1 MSQINKEEIRE
12 ISADEAAAESEK
24 YAADVSEDTVA
35 EIIDKE
41 DGVKSRFT
49 KVEALKKYWDD
60 ICLVFPLL
68 KDWTSRKYTK
78 VPWSVIATLVGSI
91 VYVLSPVDL
100 CPDFI
105 PVAGY
110 LDDATLFGFVIS
122 LAKDYLE
129 EYKAWKKND

>member
-68 KDWTSRKYTK
+68 KDWTLRKYTK
-78 VPWSVIATLVGSI
+78 VP
-91 VYVLSPVDL
+91 
-100 CPDFI
+100 
-105 PVAGY
+105 
-110 LDDATLFGFVIS
+110 
-122 LAKDYLE
+122 
-129 EYKAWKKND
+129 

>member
-122 LAKDYLE
+122 LAKGYLE

>member
-1 MSQINKEEIRE
+1 MSKEEVRQ
-12 ISADEAAAESEK
+12 ISKEEAAAESEK
-24 YAADVSEDTVA
+24 YAADVSEDTVV

-41 DGVKSRFT
+41 DGVKSRFS
-49 KVEALKKYWDD
+49 KVDALRKYWED

-68 KDWTSRKYTK
+68 KDWSSRKYTK
-78 VPWSVIATLVGSI
+78 IPWSVIASLVGSI
-91 VYVLSPVDL
+91 VYVLSPIDL

-110 LDDATLFGFVIS
+110 LDDATLFGFVVS

-129 EYKAWKKND
+129 EYKSWKANA

>member
-35 EIIDKE
+35 EIIEKE

-49 KVEALKKYWDD
+49 KAEALKKYWDD

>member
-1 MSQINKEEIRE
+1 MNKEEVRQ
-12 ISADEAAAESEK
+12 ISKEEAAAESEK
-24 YAADVSEDTVA
+24 YAADVSEDTVV

-41 DGVKSRFT
+41 DGVKSRFS
-49 KVEALKKYWDD
+49 KVDALRKYWED

-68 KDWTSRKYTK
+68 KDWSSRKYTK
-78 VPWSVIATLVGSI
+78 IPWSVIASLVGSI
-91 VYVLSPVDL
+91 VYVLSPIDL

-110 LDDATLFGFVIS
+110 LDDATLFGFVVS

-129 EYKAWKKND
+129 EYKSWKANA

>member
-1 MSQINKEEIRE
+1 MNKEEVRQ
-12 ISADEAAAESEK
+12 ISKEEAAAESEK
-24 YAADVSEDTVA
+24 YVADVSEDTVV

-41 DGVKSRFT
+41 DGVKSRFS
-49 KVEALKKYWDD
+49 KVDALRKYWED

-68 KDWTSRKYTK
+68 KDWSSRKYTK
-78 VPWSVIATLVGSI
+78 IPWSVIASLVGSI
-91 VYVLSPVDL
+91 VYVLSPIDL

-110 LDDATLFGFVIS
+110 LDDATLFGFVVS

-129 EYKAWKKND
+129 EYKSWKANA

>member
-12 ISADEAAAESEK
+12 ISADDAAAESEK